1 MSITGRDTETSLVT
15 TIHICRP
22 CAWVSISSSPETRA
36 EYGRLLKEY
45 LGYNPLDAAHQPH
58 PTPHG
63 SRPMRPVQAPIKQDK
78 EAPGHTAPPNAAP
91 KAPPTR
97 Y

>member
-1 MSITGRDTETSLVT
+1 MAEQPKPTTIPDHPHLGSPTNCFSCGADPEGMSITGRDTETSLVT

-45 LGYNPLDAAHQPH
+45 LGYNPLDA
-58 PTPHG
+58 PT
-63 SRPMRPVQAPIKQDK
+63 S
-78 EAPGHTAPPNAAP
+78 
-91 KAPPTR
+91 
-97 Y
+97 